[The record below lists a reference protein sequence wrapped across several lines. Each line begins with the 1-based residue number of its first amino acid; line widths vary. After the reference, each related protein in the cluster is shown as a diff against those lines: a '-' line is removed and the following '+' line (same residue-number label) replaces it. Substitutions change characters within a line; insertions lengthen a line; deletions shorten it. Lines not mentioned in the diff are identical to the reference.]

1 MHIAGSDIS
10 PSLSQSIRAV
20 HEREKETQID
30 MKQSKFQS
38 RAAVI
43 RGALVAGVLAVFTTF
58 AVWPGATAEAQAAC
72 SGATSGAAADADQQ
86 AYVDLGVGA
95 KATFVCITSTAFTGG
110 QSAPLTANGTVANGC
125 FIVEGLNTSVVA
137 VYRDSSVTSMSC
149 AQLVRIDVGTGAA
162 ATPTA
167 TATATATTPAA
178 TATPTRTPTAP
189 SATATQPPATATQ
202 PAATATPT
210 RAIAPQPPATGTGSA
225 SDSGF
230 PLLGLGIVVLALG
243 AVGVTGFATAR
254 KGTRR

>member
-1 MHIAGSDIS
+1 MHIAGSGIS
-10 PSLSQSIRAV
+10 PSLSQSIRVV
-20 HEREKETQID
+20 HERKKETQID

-43 RGALVAGVLAVFTTF
+43 RGALVAGVLAAFTTF

-167 TATATATTPAA
+167 TATATTPAA

-189 SATATQPPATATQ
+189 PATATQPPATATQ

-254 KGTRR
+254 KGTGR

>member
-1 MHIAGSDIS
+1 MHIAGSGIS
-10 PSLSQSIRAV
+10 PSLSQSIRVV

-72 SGATSGAAADADQQ
+72 SGATSGAAADSDQQ
-86 AYVDLGVGA
+86 AYVDLGAGA

-137 VYRDSSVTSMSC
+137 VYRDWSVTSMSC

-167 TATATATTPAA
+167 TATATTPAA

-189 SATATQPPATATQ
+189 PATATQPPATATQ
-202 PAATATPT
+202 PAVTATPT
-210 RAIAPQPPATGTGSA
+210 RATAPQPPATGTGSA

>member
-1 MHIAGSDIS
+1 MHIAGSGIS
-10 PSLSQSIRAV
+10 PSLAQSIRAV

-43 RGALVAGVLAVFTTF
+43 RGALVAGVLAAFTTF

-137 VYRDSSVTSMSC
+137 VYRDWSVTSMSC

-167 TATATATTPAA
+167 TATATTPAA

-189 SATATQPPATATQ
+189 PATATQPPATATQ